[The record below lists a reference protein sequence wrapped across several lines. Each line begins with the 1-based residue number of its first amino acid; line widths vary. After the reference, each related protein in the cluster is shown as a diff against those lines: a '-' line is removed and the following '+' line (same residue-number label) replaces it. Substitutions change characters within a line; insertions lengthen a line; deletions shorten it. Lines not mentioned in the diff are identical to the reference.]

1 MIAIKLDCDGVVT
14 VGRPG
19 VVARSCA
26 VVSFPLRSSLKSFR
40 YVVGSSEFEIVGY
53 KDPIVFHASCVP
65 VVRHDENLV
74 LM

>member
-1 MIAIKLDCDGVVT
+1 MIKLYCDGVVA

-19 VVARSCA
+19 VVASPCA
-26 VVSFPLRSSLKSFR
+26 VVSFPLCSSSKPCR
-40 YVVGSSEFEIVGY
+40 YVVGSSEFEIVGC
-53 KDPIVFHASCVP
+53 KDPVVFCASCVP

>member
-1 MIAIKLDCDGVVT
+1 MIKLDCDGVVT

-19 VVARSCA
+19 IVANSCA
-26 VVSFPLRSSLKSFR
+26 VVSFPLRLSSKPFR
-40 YVVGSSEFEIVGY
+40 YVVGSSEFEIVGC
-53 KDPIVFHASCVP
+53 KDPIVFRASCVP

>member
-1 MIAIKLDCDGVVT
+1 MIKLDCDGVVT

-19 VVARSCA
+19 VVASSCA
-26 VVSFPLRSSLKSFR
+26 VVSFPLRSSLKPFR
-40 YVVGSSEFEIVGY
+40 YVVGSSECEIVGC
-53 KDPIVFHASCVP
+53 KDPIVFCASCVP

>member
-1 MIAIKLDCDGVVT
+1 MIKLNCDGVVT

-19 VVARSCA
+19 VVARSRA
-26 VVSFPLRSSLKSFR
+26 VVSFPLCLSSKPFR
-40 YVVGSSEFEIVGY
+40 YVVGSSEFEIVGC
-53 KDPIVFHASCVP
+53 KDPIGFRAGCVP